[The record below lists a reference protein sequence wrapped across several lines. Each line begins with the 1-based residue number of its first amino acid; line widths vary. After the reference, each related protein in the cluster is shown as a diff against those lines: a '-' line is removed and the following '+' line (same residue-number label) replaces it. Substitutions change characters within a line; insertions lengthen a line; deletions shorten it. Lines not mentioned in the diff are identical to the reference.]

1 MFITAYKAQLLCMFI
16 TAYKAQLLCM
26 FITAYKAQLLCMFIT
41 AYKAQ
46 FTAFIDK
53 NNDGRATFHEI
64 KSYLKKYDHD
74 VTDERVKAFLE
85 RRDSNGNIILYKS
98 DIV

>member
-1 MFITAYKAQLLCMFI
+1 MFINNTWYWI
-16 TAYKAQLLCM
+16 TL
-26 FITAYKAQLLCMFIT
+26 FIT

-74 VTDERVKAFLE
+74 VTDERVKAFLD

-98 DIV
+98 DIVWNRNIENNTQWRPLSEIYGNR

>member
-1 MFITAYKAQLLCMFI
+1 MSCRSPVHHANIITHELE
-16 TAYKAQLLCM
+16 
-26 FITAYKAQLLCMFIT
+26 LLCMFIT

-64 KSYLKKYDHD
+64 KNYLKKYDHE